1 MIDILIMD
9 DSGIKVEALRHVI
22 TNLLP
27 HGEVKIDTA
36 PNIYKGRLQMQA
48 RQYDLLILDM
58 VMPHHED
65 EEQSHTA
72 GAEYLDE
79 IYQNESI
86 KVPLQ
91 VIGLTEYEEEFTQ
104 QQQDF
109 RDKLWHLLFYS
120 HKDTNWRKDLQ
131 QKLLQLHQFK
141 KSLAESLENRSK
153 YDVAIICTH
162 AEEFEQMLNTFSR
175 CQWDYMENDAL
186 PYIFRTATIHTAGLH
201 ELRIIA
207 TCTDKPGVCA
217 TSVLATAL
225 YTLFKVDTVFMVGSV
240 SGLEKENH
248 AEEHIVV
255 AESIKGKNKAESPE
269 TANRSLLVKM
279 STFVSESD
287 NPSVLV
293 SLQVDDVEGYSLY
306 YVSHTLDKKS
316 LSIKSSKVSQSAKLL
331 YDFIREMF

>member
-153 YDVAIICTH
+153 YVWLSSAP
-162 AEEFEQMLNTFSR
+162 M
-175 CQWDYMENDAL
+175 
-186 PYIFRTATIHTAGLH
+186 P
-201 ELRIIA
+201 
-207 TCTDKPGVCA
+207 
-217 TSVLATAL
+217 
-225 YTLFKVDTVFMVGSV
+225 
-240 SGLEKENH
+240 
-248 AEEHIVV
+248 
-255 AESIKGKNKAESPE
+255 KN
-269 TANRSLLVKM
+269 
-279 STFVSESD
+279 
-287 NPSVLV
+287 
-293 SLQVDDVEGYSLY
+293 
-306 YVSHTLDKKS
+306 
-316 LSIKSSKVSQSAKLL
+316 LSKC
-331 YDFIREMF
+331 

>member
-225 YTLFKVDTVFMVGSV
+225 YTVFKVDTVFMVGAV
-240 SGLEKENH
+240 SGLEAENH
-248 AEEHIVV
+248 AGEHIVV

-279 STFVSESD
+279 SSFLSELD
-287 NPSVLV
+287 NPSVQV
-293 SLQVDDVEGYSLY
+293 SHQVDDVEGYSLY
-306 YVSHTLDKKS
+306 YASHTLDKKS

-331 YDFIREMF
+331 YDFIREML

>member
-9 DSGIKVEALRHVI
+9 DSGTKVEALRHVI

-48 RQYDLLILDM
+48 TQYDLLILDM

-141 KSLAESLENRSK
+141 KSLAESIENRSK

-162 AEEFEQMLNTFSR
+162 AEELEQMLNTFSL

-207 TCTDKPGVCA
+207 TCTDKRGVGA

-225 YTLFKVDTVFMVGSV
+225 CTVF
-240 SGLEKENH
+240 
-248 AEEHIVV
+248 
-255 AESIKGKNKAESPE
+255 
-269 TANRSLLVKM
+269 
-279 STFVSESD
+279 
-287 NPSVLV
+287 
-293 SLQVDDVEGYSLY
+293 
-306 YVSHTLDKKS
+306 
-316 LSIKSSKVSQSAKLL
+316 
-331 YDFIREMF
+331 

>member
-27 HGEVKIDTA
+27 NGVGEDRYSPQYLQGQAADAGNAIRPAYSRHGDATSWRRRAIAYGWSGVFGWNLSEREHQGASSGDRFDRIWRRVHPTA
-36 PNIYKGRLQMQA
+36 AGFPWQA
-48 RQYDLLILDM
+48 VASSL
-58 VMPHHED
+58 
-65 EEQSHTA
+65 
-72 GAEYLDE
+72 
-79 IYQNESI
+79 
-86 KVPLQ
+86 
-91 VIGLTEYEEEFTQ
+91 
-104 QQQDF
+104 
-109 RDKLWHLLFYS
+109 YS

-141 KSLAESLENRSK
+141 KSLAECLENRSK

-162 AEEFEQMLNTFSR
+162 AEELEQILSTFSL

-225 YTLFKVDTVFMVGSV
+225 YTVFKVDVFMVGSV
-240 SGLEKENH
+240 SGQEAENH

-255 AESIKGKNKAESPE
+255 AESIKGKK
-269 TANRSLLVKM
+269 
-279 STFVSESD
+279 
-287 NPSVLV
+287 
-293 SLQVDDVEGYSLY
+293 
-306 YVSHTLDKKS
+306 
-316 LSIKSSKVSQSAKLL
+316 
-331 YDFIREMF
+331 